1 MEGVPVYK
9 MAAMGGF
16 KAMKWLHQTFVLENK
31 KYKLWEDEG
40 YVQCQGW
47 ALMKL
52 LQMYWDHVVLDDR
65 PSVRMAEEWGFQWT
79 NIGKDIGQSTKNIE
93 GTVKHLCV

>member
-1 MEGVPVYK
+1 
-9 MAAMGGF
+9 
-16 KAMKWLHQTFVLENK
+16 
-31 KYKLWEDEG
+31 
-40 YVQCQGW
+40 
-47 ALMKL
+47 MKL